1 MSTIS
6 ELTVKIGA
14 DSSGLSS
21 SLNTAKQDINKT
33 FAVNPVNEMNTAIN
47 NLNSSVSGMIGKF
60 NSMVSLAATGF
71 GFASLIQGA
80 VNAGAGVYQM
90 SQTMHAS
97 TAEAAEFNRILKLT
111 GVETHTAETAFVRL
125 DKTLTSSGEEGDKCR
140 AVFQAVGISMTD
152 QNGKLLPINQQLGK
166 LAEGYQKAA
175 SAGMGQ
181 EFVMNTLGVRGMAL
195 VKTLKNYNQA
205 KENGAKVQGIG
216 LNPEAMY
223 KMQQQL
229 HLLEM
234 QAGQLKLV
242 FGSVFVDLLGDNV
255 GKISGELAQIAKY
268 VADNRQQIT
277 ATTGE
282 VFKLLAA
289 YEAVKVAGKIGNGI
303 SGVWQSISTKS
314 EMNAINEAQEAALTA
329 QQERAIAKRQA
340 MVDAAAKKEEAAYYK
355 TVQAMEASEAEKNQ
369 IFTEYLIK
377 REQASLETQ
386 ANIRVSMTEAYLEE
400 IAKAEEAAT
409 AQVASINSVA
419 VAAEESAARIIV
431 ANNMVAGTASEVI
444 AAEEGKAAS
453 MTEAGIVGVAAANTT
468 AAANAELAEAEII
481 AGSAA
486 AEAGQKAVVSN
497 GLATAAVGG
506 NIVAN
511 ETLSVAETTA
521 GEAGAVAGGRMAE
534 AATVA
539 TTAVSTLTKAVWG
552 LAGGWL
558 GVAAA
563 MAYAVYQSAKRSNA
577 TGHQVADDHVVLSDG
592 TIVNKNGQG
601 VYDYGD
607 SVKDDVNDR
616 VNTGDSYDGNDS
628 YDNQDSLY
636 YNPDSHPQK
645 DNTYDLSD
653 AQKAEYDEKK
663 YQQWYNSDDAE
674 AVAERQRQQKSA
686 ADEDLA
692 AKEAA
697 IKKQQDDLMAALRE
711 QNKEKKPKHEEKP
724 KSYEV
729 QTPVGDVASSIAASH
744 PEGEQWMGNI
754 TNDSAIQCD
763 SFTANVYN
771 QAGIGSI
778 GGYDTS
784 SNVINDAAFKAANA
798 YHPVGDGYQ
807 AQNGDMVDF
816 AGHVGIYQD
825 GNVISRQSSG
835 GVHTASMS
843 EAEAYFGSVKGYG
856 SISDATGNMT
866 ITQTVD
872 EAGKKIEEAA
882 QKLVKAKDEAYK
894 LFQSMSNTILNEN
907 DTTYQQGINK
917 INQDVT
923 QKQQEINKLGAAGV
937 DITALEQELDI
948 YKKTLEEKVVKVWHD
963 AWFKI
968 KDDTRKSLD
977 DVLGDYEDE
986 AQMQYDS
993 TLRSLDEEKK
1003 ERLKAIAQSGDDAGA
1018 RLAVE
1023 KWYNAQVI
1031 KTADDRDK
1039 ALSEAHSKMIKQ
1051 WESEGDYNKILSSL
1065 STHPEQEKQDVDA
1078 TGQQKLASE
1087 VVKIWDAAHQSIDAN
1102 IASVAD
1108 DLYGSLTTSMESF
1121 ISGTKSAMDVVHS
1134 FGNAIISEIERIAAQ
1149 QLAGQFIS
1157 GLLGNYIGT
1166 QSSGINRAVFDKY
1179 LPSTSFST
1187 GSYSFENTMSTTAHP
1202 FAKGGIVTAPT
1213 LGLIGEAGQDEAIIP
1228 LNSEN
1233 LSAIGGKVASGG
1245 VVVNIT
1251 NKSDS
1256 TPQVA
1261 STKYDASINK
1271 TILDIVIDGASRNV
1285 SGFGTNLK
1293 TVLGQ

>member
-6 ELTVKIGA
+6 ELMVKIGA

-21 SLNTAKQDINKT
+21 SLNTAKQDIDKT

-47 NLNSSVSGMIGKF
+47 NLNGSVSGMIGKF
-60 NSMVSLAATGF
+60 NNLVGLAATGF
-71 GFASLIQGA
+71 GLSSLIQGA

-140 AVFQAVGISMTD
+140 AVFKAVGISMTD

-166 LAEGYQKAA
+166 LADGYQKAA

-181 EFVMNTLGVRGMAL
+181 EFVMNTLGVRGMEL

-216 LNPEAMY
+216 LNPEEMY

-242 FGSVFVDLLGDNV
+242 FGSVFVNLLGGNV
-255 GKISGELAQIAKY
+255 EHISSGLATIAKDI
-268 VADNRQQIT
+268 ADNRQQIT

-303 SGVWQSISTKS
+303 SGAWQSMSTKS
-314 EMNAINEAQEAALTA
+314 EMNAINEAQEAALTI
-329 QQERAIAKRQA
+329 QQERSISKRQN
-340 MVDAAAKKEEAAYYK
+340 MIDAAAKKEEAAYYK
-355 TVQAMEASEAEKNQ
+355 TVQAMEVSEAEKTQ
-369 IFTEYLIK
+369 IFNEYLIK
-377 REQASLETQ
+377 REQASLESQ
-386 ANIRVSMTEAYLEE
+386 AAIRTSMTEMYLQTN
-400 IAKAEEAAT
+400 I
-409 AQVASINSVA
+409 
-419 VAAEESAARIIV
+419 AAEESATAQAASMNTVAIAAEETAARV
-431 ANNMVAGTASEVI
+431 MAANTAEAAESAVVI
-444 AAEEGKAAS
+444 AAEEGKAAA
-453 MTEAGIVGVAAANTT
+453 MTEAGIAGTTAANTT
-468 AAANAELAEAEII
+468 AAANAELTEAEIL

-486 AEAGQKAVVSN
+486 AEAGQKAVASN
-497 GLATAAVGG
+497 GLATVAVGE

-511 ETLSVAETTA
+511 KTLAVAETAAGNEAVITGEKTVAACEGATIATKGLSVAAGFLRNQWLLVAFAIYEACSALQSYYKSKAQEKESNDGVDYQVDGKHYAMKNGDFYEVEETTNVRTDRE
-521 GEAGAVAGGRMAE
+521 GFEHPYTYRSGLSSEAVERGSDVHSQLENQYNDAHANDDDVIAASKAAE
-534 AATVA
+534 N
-539 TTAVSTLTKAVWG
+539 
-552 LAGGWL
+552 
-558 GVAAA
+558 AAA
-563 MAYAVYQSAKRSNA
+563 A
-577 TGHQVADDHVVLSDG
+577 
-592 TIVNKNGQG
+592 
-601 VYDYGD
+601 
-607 SVKDDVNDR
+607 
-616 VNTGDSYDGNDS
+616 
-628 YDNQDSLY
+628 
-636 YNPDSHPQK
+636 
-645 DNTYDLSD
+645 
-653 AQKAEYDEKK
+653 
-663 YQQWYNSDDAE
+663 
-674 AVAERQRQQKSA
+674 
-686 ADEDLA
+686 
-692 AKEAA
+692 
-697 IKKQQDDLMAALRE
+697 KKQQDDLMAALQE
-711 QNKEKKPKHEEKP
+711 KNKEKKPKHEEKP

-729 QTPVGDVASSIAASH
+729 QTAVGEVASSIAAAH

-754 TNDSAIQCD
+754 TDDSAIQCD

-784 SNVINDAAFKAANA
+784 RNVINDAAFKAANA

-894 LFQSMSNTILNEN
+894 LFQSMSNTILNET

-923 QKQQEINKLGAAGV
+923 QKQQEINKLGVAGV
-937 DITALEQELDI
+937 DVTALKQELDI

-968 KDDTRKSLD
+968 KDDTQKSLD
-977 DVLGDYEDE
+977 DILGDYEDE
-986 AQMQYDS
+986 AQMQYNA

-1003 ERLKAIAQSGDDAGA
+1003 ERLKAIAQSGNDYTA
-1018 RLAVE
+1018 RLAVD
-1023 KWYNAQVI
+1023 KWYNAQVL
-1031 KTADDRDK
+1031 KAANDRDK

-1065 STHPEQEKQDVDA
+1065 SKHPEQEKQDVDT

-1087 VVKIWDAAHQSIDAN
+1087 VVKIWDVAHQSIDAN

-1108 DLYGSLTTSMESF
+1108 DLYGSLTTSMEGF
-1121 ISGTKSAMDVVHS
+1121 ISGTKSAMDIVHS

-1166 QSSGINRAVFDKY
+1166 QSSGVNGAVFDQY

-1233 LSAIGGKVASGG
+1233 LSAIGGKGSSGG

-1256 TPQVA
+1256 TPQVTN
-1261 STKYDASINK
+1261 TKYDASINK